1 MIAKAKS
8 QIRQWISLTTIL
20 GIGLLVLFALVVS
33 PAINRIN
40 IFTIVGWTLAFAAIP
55 TGVMIALHFRQM
67 EKRFAVLRAY
77 LETPE
82 PASAPVTASEALT
95 LALNF
100 PVEMPL
106 LGILAWVVGGGIGM
120 IGTWKST
127 DWVPAWADIG
137 SMYVSILSSAII
149 IAVFQFFLFRRVLD
163 PLVGTIIHREPQLLD
178 QNLSL
183 RRTPLRLV
191 MLISTVL
198 IVFISLFFSTLA
210 SYRQASATLQTWI
223 GRTFIPEVIGRV
235 GLVENYNLAEP
246 ESRTRALESL
256 QAASLAGQRE
266 ILFFNDRHWQTNLIN
281 AKPHGFPR
289 VAIET
294 IQTLCSE
301 SPEHNGTIYDPF
313 YKNISVFSCFQ
324 QKNPEG
330 AEETYYLVVNY
341 PWKNYSHNL
350 DNLFRVSLALLCGT
364 LLIAS
369 LMAAVVARDLAYP
382 ISRLGEFTVE
392 VAEGR
397 IQEDVFF
404 YANDEVGDLAK
415 SLRRMAKGL
424 RAIILRIGDAA
435 KSLDLATSAIT
446 ETSQVVDQGSHGQ
459 EQAVEEAFTSLMQM
473 NMNLQGI
480 AENVETL
487 SGAAEESSSSIFQM
501 NASVKRINEAMESL
515 NSFINDS
522 SSSINQMTVA
532 LDQVADNVV
541 NLSAITEETASS
553 MAEMDQ
559 AIREVELGAGETAK
573 LAEGMSAKAEEGMRT
588 VAKTSE
594 SMRQIAEVVRH
605 AQEVINR
612 LGERAEEIGKIVQV
626 IDEVAS
632 QTNLLA
638 LNAAIIAAQA
648 GEHGRGFAVVAD
660 EIKQLA
666 DRTAGSTRE
675 ITLLIQGVQAESE
688 QAVGAVQAGAK
699 SVSEGITLAEQARDS
714 LSKIVESTLQATS
727 RVKEI
732 AHATQEQ
739 TASSRQVSQAIDQ
752 VADRVNQISVSTQ
765 EQSKGG
771 AQILKA
777 TEEMKQ
783 NSAQVKRTTEEQLQG
798 SRLITKSIENITDM
812 LFNINTAQQEQKKG
826 SQQVIQLMERIKQVT
841 QQNVESANRLR
852 EVVRQLQDQSASL
865 RSEMSRFKV

>member
-1 MIAKAKS
+1 MIAQAKT
-8 QIRQWISLTTIL
+8 QIQHWISLTTSL
-20 GIGLLVLFALVVS
+20 GIGLMILFALVVS
-33 PAINRIN
+33 PAINRFN
-40 IFTIVGWTLAFAAIP
+40 IFTMVGWTLAFAAIP
-55 TGVMIALHFRQM
+55 TAIMIALHFRQM
-67 EKRFAVLRAY
+67 GKRFKTIAAY
-77 LETPE
+77 LEP
-82 PASAPVTASEALT
+82 PAGASSTISGREALT

-100 PVEMPL
+100 PVEMPA
-106 LGILAWVVGGGIGM
+106 LGILAWAVGGGAGM
-120 IGTWKST
+120 VGASWAS
-127 DWVPAWADIG
+127 DWVPPWSDLG
-137 SMYVSILSSAII
+137 SIYVAILSSAII

-163 PLVGTIIHREPQLLD
+163 PLVGAIIHREPQLLD
-178 QNLSL
+178 QDLRL
-183 RRTPLRLV
+183 RRTPLRMV
-191 MLISTVL
+191 MLISIVL

-210 SYRQASATLQTWI
+210 GYRQAAATLQTWI
-223 GRTFIPEVIGRV
+223 GRTFIPEVV
-235 GLVENYNLAEP
+235 GLVGMVENYNLADP
-246 ESRTRALESL
+246 ESRTRGLESL
-256 QAASLAGQRE
+256 KAASLVGQRE
-266 ILFFNDRHWQTNLIN
+266 IILFEGGRWKTNLITE
-281 AKPHGFPR
+281 KPHGFPE
-289 VAIET
+289 VAITT
-294 IQTLCSE
+294 IRTLCSQ
-301 SPEHNGTIYDPF
+301 SPEHTGTTYDPF
-313 YKNISVFSCFQ
+313 YQNISVFSCFP
-324 QKNPEG
+324 QKNLEG

-341 PWKNYSHNL
+341 PWKNYSYYL
-350 DNLFRVSLALLCGT
+350 DNLFRVSLVLLCGT
-364 LLIAS
+364 LIIAT

-382 ISRLGEFTVE
+382 IKRLGEFTVE

-415 SLRRMAKGL
+415 SLRQMAKGL

-435 KSLDLATSAIT
+435 RSLDLATTAIT
-446 ETSQVVDQGSHGQ
+446 ETSQVVDRGARGQ
-459 EQAVEEAFTSLMQM
+459 EQAVEEAFTSLMEM

-487 SGAAEESSSSIFQM
+487 SAAAEESSSSIFQM
-501 NASVKRINEAMESL
+501 SASVKRINEAMESL

-532 LDQVADNVV
+532 IDQVAGNVV

-559 AIREVELGAGETAK
+559 AIREVELGANETAK
-573 LAEGMSAKAEEGMRT
+573 LAENMSAKAEEGMRT

-699 SVSEGITLAEQARDS
+699 SVGEGITLAEQARDS
-714 LSKIVESTLQATS
+714 LGKIVESTVQATN

-732 AHATQEQ
+732 AHASQEQ

-752 VADRVNQISVSTQ
+752 VADRVNQISISTQ

-777 TEEMKQ
+777 TDEMKQ

-812 LFNINTAQQEQKKG
+812 LFNINSAQQEQKKG
-826 SQQVIQLMERIKQVT
+826 SQLVIQLMERIKQVT
-841 QQNVESANRLR
+841 QQNVDSANRLR
-852 EVVRQLQDQSASL
+852 EVVRQLQEQSTSL
-865 RSEMSRFKV
+865 RSEMTRFKV